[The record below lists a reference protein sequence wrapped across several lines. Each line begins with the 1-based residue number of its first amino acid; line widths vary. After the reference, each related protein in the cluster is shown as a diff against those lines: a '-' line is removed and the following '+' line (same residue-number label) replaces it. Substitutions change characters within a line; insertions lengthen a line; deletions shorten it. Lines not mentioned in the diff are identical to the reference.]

1 MQKYRSNK
9 SNWIYL
15 IAIKTRLVQ
24 RKCMPK
30 VNHTGKGKIESECI
44 TFRIERNI
52 LEELRQESNEKAE
65 SINTLVNQI
74 FRQYVKWHNP
84 ASKTGFMYWSIALL
98 TRMIDFLTNEEVVE
112 LAEHYVKNE
121 LKGIMR
127 MIGQEYTVS
136 SFLDGFLTW
145 LRVSSIRYKHMSN
158 ENVDDCAIYLNMG
171 RKWSIWFEN
180 YLQFVFEDLKEK
192 NVELE
197 VTDNTVSF
205 KLKK

>member
-1 MQKYRSNK
+1 
-9 SNWIYL
+9 
-15 IAIKTRLVQ
+15 
-24 RKCMPK
+24 MPK

-52 LEELRQESNEKAE
+52 LEELRQESNEKVE

-84 ASKTGFMYWSIALL
+84 ASKTGLMYWSIALL
-98 TRMIDFLTNEEVVE
+98 TRMIDFLTDEEVVE
-112 LAEHYVKNE
+112 LAEYYVKNE

-197 VTDNTVSF
+197 VTDNMVSF
-205 KLKK
+205 RLKK

>member
-1 MQKYRSNK
+1 
-9 SNWIYL
+9 
-15 IAIKTRLVQ
+15 
-24 RKCMPK
+24 
-30 VNHTGKGKIESECI
+30 
-44 TFRIERNI
+44 
-52 LEELRQESNEKAE
+52 
-65 SINTLVNQI
+65 
-74 FRQYVKWHNP
+74 
-84 ASKTGFMYWSIALL
+84 MYWSIALL
-98 TRMIDFLTNEEVVE
+98 TRMIDFLTDEEVVE

-197 VTDNTVSF
+197 VTDNMVSF